1 MNRSTTVSSIFDV
14 TSSLQEMIK
23 VNSGMSLDKAS
34 LFNNDPDVSPV
45 TLSEDWSRVAR
56 LLLLA
61 SLAVVGSV
69 GNVFM
74 ISAVMVEDHLRK
86 IGNAFL
92 VNVALADLMVTG
104 LVLPASAIVIL
115 AGHKESLGICRFEFT
130 LEALC
135 FLVTVLTLAAIAV
148 ENYMR
153 LCLPVERYAILT
165 PGRVT
170 SSILLVWAVAATAI
184 GLQSS
189 FDLGPDFCNR
199 RFNGIAMEQA
209 VGASILVGLP
219 VLLTIL
225 VYLMLVTRVRRATR
239 GSYKPPVAFS
249 WDYELTK
256 TNIYSFFLFAIFW
269 MPLGVALW
277 VSSVR
282 PVKARVFINLAWFA
296 LSKSCVNNLLYCVV
310 DRHFRNAYVKLFHY
324 CCFKTTV
331 SFSRRTRGEVSR
343 SGDVKLRVH
352 IIHSYATSPASY
364 CRPTIANRP
373 NGRDVYEL

>member
-1 MNRSTTVSSIFDV
+1 M
-14 TSSLQEMIK
+14 
-23 VNSGMSLDKAS
+23 
-34 LFNNDPDVSPV
+34 
-45 TLSEDWSRVAR
+45 
-56 LLLLA
+56 
-61 SLAVVGSV
+61 
-69 GNVFM
+69 
-74 ISAVMVEDHLRK
+74 
-86 IGNAFL
+86 
-92 VNVALADLMVTG
+92 
-104 LVLPASAIVIL
+104 
-115 AGHKESLGICRFEFT
+115 
-130 LEALC
+130 
-135 FLVTVLTLAAIAV
+135 
-148 ENYMR
+148 
-153 LCLPVERYAILT
+153 
-165 PGRVT
+165 
-170 SSILLVWAVAATAI
+170 WAVAATAI

-269 MPLGVALW
+269 MPLGVALC

-282 PVKARVFINLAWFA
+282 PVKAKVFINLAWFA
-296 LSKSCVNNLLYCVV
+296 LSKSCFNNFLYCIV

-364 CRPTIANRP
+364 CRPAINSRP